1 MPVCFLPNF
10 ATRTI
15 LSATLKTTIIMQIK
29 GMDGQSYS
37 VTGSGQG
44 TFNTVGAGAGILS
57 FLGLNAGNILGG
69 IGGYSPYNRTGAV
82 EVITSDDKPIS
93 RYEAAMMDKMA
104 AKDSEIAQLKADQY
118 TDKKMVEV
126 TKYVDGKVEALA
138 AEVRANKDAQ
148 SQVNMQQA
156 VYNGTMNA
164 TIGCIQN
171 QVAQLLG
178 LTKLVVPNTSVCPG
192 WGNVTITPAA
202 ATTTTTPAA

>member
-1 MPVCFLPNF
+1 
-10 ATRTI
+10 
-15 LSATLKTTIIMQIK
+15 MQIK

-69 IGGYSPYNRTGAV
+69 IGGYNPYNRTGAV

-138 AEVRANKDAQ
+138 AEVRANKEEQAAI
-148 SQVNMQQA
+148 NLQQA
-156 VYNGTMNA
+156 VMNGKTTSTLQCMQNEIDSLDRMTRRYVPSYNVCEGGCGCGCGCNA
-164 TIGCIQN
+164 
-171 QVAQLLG
+171 
-178 LTKLVVPNTSVCPG
+178 
-192 WGNVTITPAA
+192 
-202 ATTTTTPAA
+202 

>member
-138 AEVRANKDAQ
+138 AEVRANKEEQAAI
-148 SQVNMQQA
+148 NLQQA
-156 VYNGTMNA
+156 VMNGKTTSTLQCMQNEIDSLDRMTRRYVPSYNVCEGGCGCGCNA
-164 TIGCIQN
+164 
-171 QVAQLLG
+171 
-178 LTKLVVPNTSVCPG
+178 
-192 WGNVTITPAA
+192 
-202 ATTTTTPAA
+202 